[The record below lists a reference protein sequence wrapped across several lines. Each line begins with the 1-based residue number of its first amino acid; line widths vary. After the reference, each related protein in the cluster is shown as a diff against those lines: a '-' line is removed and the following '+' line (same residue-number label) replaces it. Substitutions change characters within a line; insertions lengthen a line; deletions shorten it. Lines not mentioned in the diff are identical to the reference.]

1 MTIAERILKLRKDA
15 GLSQEAFAE
24 KLGVS
29 RQSVSKWES
38 GNVMPDLDKVVAM
51 CELFGISTDYLLT
64 ANLKRWIPQG
74 EALQNDKIIF

>member
-1 MTIAERILKLRKDA
+1 MTIADRIIKLRKDA

-38 GNVMPDLDKVVAM
+38 GNVMPDLNNLVAM
-51 CELFGISTDYLLT
+51 CELFGVSSDYILYGKETASNETDET
-64 ANLKRWIPQG
+64 
-74 EALQNDKIIF
+74 